1 MIESKNDT
9 NNVILDFAPFLYQS
23 RGGSKKYYIWKWTF
37 LQEKEECCLCVWT
50 IEFCMCIPSLISSQF
65 FDISYF
71 LKKLLIVSINS
82 FVIILSQV
90 YNFFSSFVN
99 VMFYLS
105 VRLLFVVLVYNRAKT
120 NFIYI
125 KMIALLLPEFN
136 VAFFRAK
143 ILLL

>member
-37 LQEKEECCLCVWT
+37 LQEKEEGCLCVWT

-71 LKKLLIVSINS
+71 LKKLLILLINS

-90 YNFFSSFVN
+90 YNSFSSFVN

-105 VRLLFVVLVYNRAKT
+105 VRLLFVVLVYNQAK
-120 NFIYI
+120 NKFHIYQNDSIIVIIDCFILT
-125 KMIALLLPEFN
+125 M
-136 VAFFRAK
+136 
-143 ILLL
+143 